1 MTDLQE
7 IEVTIE
13 EAKEAVEL
21 AEALEKLERSA
32 AFKKL
37 ILKKYIADKPKTL
50 TALFASPDERQRK
63 AAELGMTGVAQLE
76 MFFHQVHMQGQHA
89 KNALEQLEQTK
100 QDLVN
105 EE

>member
-1 MTDLQE
+1 MTELQE

-21 AEALEKLERSA
+21 AESLEKLERNG

-37 ILKKYIADKPKTL
+37 VLKKYIGEKPNTL

-76 MFFHQVHMQGQHA
+76 MFFHSVRAQGAHA
-89 KNALEQLEQTK
+89 KAALKELEQTK
-100 QDLVN
+100 LDLVN